1 MDATIFRA
9 ALRAS
14 AKVALGAT
22 MTSCGG
28 SIHAGAQGDA
38 PDAVADAWM
47 DASRGD
53 EPVLADAPPTEDALA
68 EQDVHGG
75 STCDPPAASTLIPEQ
90 SHPGVGI
97 GDGLFDCCA
106 SMIGSKLFRDG
117 APQGAPDAAASDPR
131 ILGCCA
137 VVVYRLDAEQDDA
150 GATLPDQGTL
160 QRAGIAYY
168 TDLIPACCEPLQTWY
183 GICTPWGPPMPPAMP
198 EVA

>member
-28 SIHAGAQGDA
+28 SVLAGAQGDA
-38 PDAVADAWM
+38 PDAVADAWV

-53 EPVLADAPPTEDALA
+53 EPVLADATRAEDALA

-75 STCDPPAASTLIPEQ
+75 GTCDPPAASTLIPEQ
-90 SHPGVGI
+90 NHPGVRVEDAI
-97 GDGLFDCCA
+97 FDCCA
-106 SMIGSKLFRDG
+106 SMIGSRLFLDG
-117 APQGAPDAAASDPR
+117 APQATPDAAAGDPR

-137 VVVYRLDAEQDDA
+137 VVVYRLNADQVDA
-150 GATLPDQGTL
+150 GAALSDEATL
-160 QRAGIAYY
+160 QQAGVDYPSS
-168 TDLIPACCEPLQTWY
+168 LIPTCCAPLQEWY
-183 GICTPWGPPMPPAMP
+183 GICNPWGPPMPPAMP